1 MRGVRNLPSMT
12 NAQHPT
18 YIIDGSGYIFRAF
31 YAIQRLSTK
40 DGFPTNALFGFLRMI
55 LKTMSQ
61 ATSDHV
67 VIVFDAGRKTF
78 RNDLYPEYKANRTE
92 CPPELAQQMPYFR
105 ELSRALGLPVLE
117 LPGFEADDIIATI
130 TSKLTSEGKP
140 VIIVSGDK
148 DLMQLVTDSVQIWD
162 TMKDKH
168 FGIPDVIE
176 KFGVGPDKV
185 TEVLALTGDTS
196 DNVPGVDGVGP
207 KTATQLIQKYES
219 VEGVI
224 ANLAALKEDPEI
236 RNRKKI
242 AETIESTI
250 EQLRLSRKLVE
261 VDHEVPLDAIAST
274 AMGSASSE
282 SRELQRDNSLAIDA
296 VLTRREVDAEHLA
309 ELFERFE
316 FTSLFK
322 EFQSVLGSKSNQST
336 PSSFHYQLVTA
347 KEFPAWCE
355 RLLAQQEFSFDI
367 ETTSLDLHQAAI
379 VGVSF
384 CWEDTTAYYVPI
396 GHADT
401 PGQVPW
407 DSFVRVL
414 GPHFADRT
422 VLKSGQNIKY
432 DISILELNGIQV
444 EGVAFD
450 SMVAAYLLN
459 PDARNFNLTALAHDF
474 LRLPVIE
481 YDEVTS
487 GADNFSGVSLEA
499 ATRYAGQDAHY
510 AWLLKKELLPRIQ
523 EAGLK
528 TVLEQLEVPLIPVL
542 ARMERTGI
550 KVNAELLATMS
561 AEFSVLLREL
571 ETKIYA
577 CADSEFNIN
586 SPKQLAEVLFVK
598 LNLSTKGIKKTK
610 TGFSTDSSVLEKLSD
625 LHPLPGLILEYRMLH
640 KLKST
645 YTDAL
650 AEQIST
656 ITGRVHSKF
665 NQTITGTGRLSSSDP
680 NLQNIPV
687 QSSEGRRIRAAFV
700 AEKGKFLI
708 SADYSQIELRLLA
721 HLSGDENL
729 IRAFQEGLDIHANT
743 AREIMGYGPN
753 EDLPDNV
760 RRIGKTINFG
770 IVYGMG
776 AFRLARDLGIPV
788 NQASQYITNYFN
800 RYPHVKEYFNQ
811 LEDTALSSGEVQTIF
826 GRKRVISSIDTS
838 GRDQGFA
845 MRAAINAPLQGSAAD
860 IIKLAMIHV
869 DAFTRTSDTAATL
882 ILQIHDEL
890 VIEAEDRGPTK
901 NASFMEAIR
910 RTMEGVMT
918 LKVPLK
924 VDAGMGYSWQEA
936 QS

>member
-1 MRGVRNLPSMT
+1 MS
-12 NAQHPT
+12 NAHETT

-78 RNDLYPEYKANRTE
+78 RNELYPEYKANRTE
-92 CPPELAQQMPYFR
+92 CPPELSQQMPYFR
-105 ELSRALGLPVLE
+105 ELARALGLPVLE

-130 TSKLTSEGKP
+130 TAKLTSEGKP
-140 VIIVSGDK
+140 ITIVSGDK
-148 DLMQLVTDSVQIWD
+148 DLMQLVTDRVEIWD
-162 TMKDKH
+162 TMKDKRFH
-168 FGIPDVIE
+168 IPDVVE

-207 KTATQLIQKYES
+207 KTATQLIQKYGS

-224 ANLAALKEDPEI
+224 ANLAALKEDSEI

-242 AETIESTI
+242 AETIESNI

-261 VDHEVPLDAIAST
+261 VDHTVPLAAIASN
-274 AMGSASSE
+274 AMAAIPG
-282 SRELQRDNSLAIDA
+282 ELPKSPEDA
-296 VLTRREVDAEHLA
+296 AAHIEVVLTRREVDAEHLA
-309 ELFERFE
+309 ELFEKFE

-322 EFQSVLGSKSNQST
+322 EFQSVLRSSAKTTSS
-336 PSSFHYQLVTA
+336 SSFEYKTITA
-347 KEFPAWCE
+347 REFPSWCE
-355 RLLAQQEFSFDI
+355 RLIEQKEFAFDI
-367 ETTSLDLHQAAI
+367 ETTSLDVHAARI
-379 VGVSF
+379 VGISF
-384 CWEDTTAYYVPI
+384 CWEDATAYYLPV
-396 GHADT
+396 GHLGLAD
-401 PGQVPW
+401 QVTW
-407 DSFVRVL
+407 EHVIRVL
-414 GPHFADRT
+414 GPLFADPSVT
-422 VLKSGQNIKY
+422 KCGQNIKY
-432 DISILELNGIQV
+432 DISILELNGVRV
-444 EGVAFD
+444 EGIDFD

-459 PDARNFNLTALAHDF
+459 PDGRNFNLTALAHDF
-474 LRLPVIE
+474 LNLPVIE
-481 YDEVTS
+481 YDEITDGVDS
-487 GADNFSGVSLEA
+487 FASVSLEA

-510 AWLLKKELLPRIQ
+510 AWLLRKELLPRIE
-523 EAGLK
+523 EAGLA
-528 TVLEQLEVPLIPVL
+528 TVLKQLEVPLIPVL
-542 ARMERTGI
+542 ARMERVGI
-550 KVNAELLATMS
+550 KVDAEILSKMS
-561 AEFSVLLREL
+561 AEFELLLREL

-577 CADSEFNIN
+577 CADREFNIN
-586 SPKQLAEVLFVK
+586 SPKQLADLLFVQ
-598 LNLSTKGIKKTK
+598 LGIPTKGVKKTK
-610 TGFSTDSSVLEKLSD
+610 TGLSTDSSVLEKLAD
-625 LHPLPGLILEYRMLH
+625 IHPLPALVLEYRMLH

-650 AEQIST
+650 AEDISP

-687 QSSEGRRIRAAFV
+687 QSPEGRRIRSAFV
-700 AEKGKFLI
+700 AEKGNFLI

-721 HLSGDENL
+721 HMSDDENL

-743 AREIMGYGPN
+743 AREIMGYAPHD
-753 EDLPDNV
+753 ELPDNI

-788 NQASQYITNYFN
+788 QQASQYISNYFS
-800 RYPHVKEYFNQ
+800 RYPRVKEYFNK
-811 LEDTALSSGEVQTIF
+811 LEDAALSSGEVQTIF

-869 DAFTRTSDTAATL
+869 DAFVRTSGIRANL

-890 VIEAEDRGPTK
+890 VVEAEDRGVEQNRK
-901 NASFMEAIR
+901 FMEAIR
-910 RTMEGVMT
+910 RAMEGVMS